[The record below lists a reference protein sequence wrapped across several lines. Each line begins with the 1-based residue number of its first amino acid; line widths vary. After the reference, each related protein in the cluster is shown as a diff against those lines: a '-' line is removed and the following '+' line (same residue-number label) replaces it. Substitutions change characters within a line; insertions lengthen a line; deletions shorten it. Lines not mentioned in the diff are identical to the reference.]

1 MTTSTRPLSLLQ
13 TVFGQKARFMFVNLH
28 LSCSAP
34 DLRQFFKTF
43 LDPIFA
49 HQTLCAGDDENAKDN
64 DPILNLI
71 LDPDAGVQAQFASG

>member
-13 TVFGQKARFMFVNLH
+13 TVFGQNARFMFVNLH

-34 DLRQFFKTF
+34 DLRQFFKYIF
-43 LDPIFA
+43 GPIFT
-49 HQTLCAGDDENAKDN
+49 HQTYDGDENAKDN